1 MSIRIVLIDSQELVR
16 CGLRAILEA
25 APDLEIAGEASEA
38 AEAVDQLDS
47 TEPDVFLINVTV
59 PDEEAAQAVRCLT
72 SRAGDTPA
80 CVLVLASYMPED
92 STAVLDAGASGLFF
106 KNAGPLELVAAV
118 RVLAAGY
125 QFLPSPMI
133 HHLANRAASRPNR
146 ASRHIGELERLS
158 NREHEVLRLLV
169 QGWSNAKIAG
179 TLHLSEATVKSHVQR
194 ILGKLGLHDRVQAV
208 IYAYEAGLVTPG
220 SMVNPVA
227 LPTV

>member
-1 MSIRIVLIDSQELVR
+1 MSIRVVLIDSQELVR

-25 APDLEIAGEASEA
+25 APDLEVTGEASE
-38 AEAVDQLDS
+38 AEAVDQLEG
-47 TEPDVFLINVTV
+47 TQADVFLINVTV
-59 PDEEAAQAVRCLT
+59 PDEEAARAVRCLT
-72 SRAGDTPA
+72 RQAGDRPA
-80 CVLVLASYMPED
+80 CVLVLASYLPEG

-133 HHLANRAASRPNR
+133 HRLASRAASRP
-146 ASRHIGELERLS
+146 SRPSQDISELERLS
-158 NREHEVLRLLV
+158 NREQDVFRLLV

-194 ILGKLGLHDRVQAV
+194 TLGKLGVHDRVHAV

-227 LPTV
+227 PPTV